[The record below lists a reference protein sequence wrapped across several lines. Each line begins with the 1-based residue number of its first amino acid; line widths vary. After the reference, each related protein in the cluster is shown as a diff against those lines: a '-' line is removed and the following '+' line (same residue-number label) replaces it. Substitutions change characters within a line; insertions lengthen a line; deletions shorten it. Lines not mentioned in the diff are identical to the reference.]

1 MDFDFIMLMW
11 ILQPSNSST
20 DTLVEPDTGD
30 DVQIKGTTVNAIA
43 MFHYNEGFTEVYSN
57 LTLTPTQELNNM
69 SVTCKL
75 SDSDA
80 ETVILT
86 VIGKMESHLFHVMCL
101 TIILIRKLESHIL
114 HYMCAGF

>member
-1 MDFDFIMLMW
+1 MDFDFIMLIW

-20 DTLVEPDTGD
+20 DTLVEDTGESNY
-30 DVQIKGTTVNAIA
+30 VQIKGTTVNAIA
-43 MFHYNEGFTEVYSN
+43 MSRHNKDFTEVYSN

-86 VIGKMESHLFHVMCL
+86 VIGKMESHLFHVVC
-101 TIILIRKLESHIL
+101 
-114 HYMCAGF
+114 G